1 MSRDIQLKIKNDIA
15 YLVFN
20 LANEKVNK
28 LSERILVKFDNILER
43 VEKKSNLKALVISST
58 KKDIFIAGAD
68 INEIKDINSKKL
80 ALKKVTEAQNILFR
94 LENLQIPTI
103 SLING
108 ACLGGGLE
116 LALS

>member
-43 VEKKSNLKALVISST
+43 VEKKSNLDRKSV
-58 KKDIFIAGAD
+58 
-68 INEIKDINSKKL
+68 
-80 ALKKVTEAQNILFR
+80 V
-94 LENLQIPTI
+94 
-103 SLING
+103 
-108 ACLGGGLE
+108 
-116 LALS
+116 